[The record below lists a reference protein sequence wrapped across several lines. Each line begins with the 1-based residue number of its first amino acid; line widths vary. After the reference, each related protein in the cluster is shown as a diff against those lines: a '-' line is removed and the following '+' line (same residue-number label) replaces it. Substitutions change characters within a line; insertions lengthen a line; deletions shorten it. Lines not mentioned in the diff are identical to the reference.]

1 MILLAVPAPQ
11 PIRNS
16 SQYTVSSAMVTPPNL
31 GTPSFDEYV
40 RYLEG
45 LGYRQRRKFL
55 RHQVSPRLARFLYK
69 FRSLVPSDATS
80 VERMRDILVQCR
92 LRLSSPAEFNDPFDM
107 AGKLVVEGSPVEI
120 RKTLAEIMKTLGI
133 RWSDRKKQ
141 IDRIM
146 SRADREGAFLMG
158 QETLE
163 KLVYRAGV
171 CSFGG
176 DPRSIPRSILMWSHY
191 AANHEGLCLQFELA
205 RDPTTFAHALPV
217 EYSNDYPVVN
227 WVTGMENIMTVLLRK
242 HEGWKYEREQRII
255 IPESAGKFIN
265 FRPAALSGIIIG
277 CRASDSTVKQLRDL
291 LTERSSRGFP
301 LPKLYRAFRHKSKY
315 GLVIK
320 RAV

>member
-1 MILLAVPAPQ
+1 
-11 PIRNS
+11 
-16 SQYTVSSAMVTPPNL
+16 MVTPPNP
-31 GTPSFDEYV
+31 GTPSLDELV

-45 LGYRQRRKFL
+45 FGYRERRKFL
-55 RHQVSPRLARFLYK
+55 RHQVSPQLARFLYK
-69 FRSLVPSDATS
+69 FRSLVTSDVTS

-107 AGKLVVEGSPVEI
+107 SGKLVVDGNAIEI
-120 RKTLAEIMKTLGI
+120 RETLAEIMKTLGI

-141 IDRIM
+141 IARIM

-176 DPRSIPRSILMWSHY
+176 NPRSILMWSHY

-205 RDPTTFAHALPV
+205 RDPTTFPHALPV

-242 HEGWKYEREQRII
+242 HTDWNYEREQRII
-255 IPESAGKFIN
+255 IPESGGGVHQLSTCSPIWNHNRVSGK
-265 FRPAALSGIIIG
+265 
-277 CRASDSTVKQLRDL
+277 
-291 LTERSSRGFP
+291 
-301 LPKLYRAFRHKSKY
+301 
-315 GLVIK
+315 
-320 RAV
+320 